1 LTTLFASEP
10 VKHTRAKSRLVGYTE
25 TEPKGFG
32 FETTKPGR
40 KLIMGNP
47 NFAGRNRGPLEELQ
61 QAGDFQK

>member
-1 LTTLFASEP
+1 
-10 VKHTRAKSRLVGYTE
+10 LVGKPE
-25 TEPKGFG
+25 TEPKSFG

-47 NFAGRNRGPLEELQ
+47 NFAGRNRGPLEKLQ